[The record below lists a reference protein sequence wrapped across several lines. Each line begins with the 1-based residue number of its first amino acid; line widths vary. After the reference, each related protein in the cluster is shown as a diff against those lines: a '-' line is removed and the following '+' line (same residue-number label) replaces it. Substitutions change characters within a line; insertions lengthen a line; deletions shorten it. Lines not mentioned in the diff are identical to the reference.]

1 MRSSCPPAARL
12 GLGTQAGSLG
22 ERGGGRGGKG
32 IAEQPGNR
40 GWWSPGVPGGSGAAR
55 GVRSA
60 ARLAPCPLRPRAPAA
75 GTWGKCWGSWRP
87 RAASLTAPRSAPRPR
102 SRALAG
108 GFTHHQPWLRSRLA
122 ATILFPSRSAGLR
135 LLPATPPPPRG
146 APAVL
151 LPSPPRRPARGLG
164 SPRSPALD
172 NALVKTAEL
181 FLTSPPPL
189 LIKAPP

>member
-1 MRSSCPPAARL
+1 MVEP
-12 GLGTQAGSLG
+12 
-22 ERGGGRGGKG
+22 
-32 IAEQPGNR
+32 
-40 GWWSPGVPGGSGAAR
+40 
-55 GVRSA
+55 
-60 ARLAPCPLRPRAPAA
+60 
-75 GTWGKCWGSWRP
+75 WGSWGIRSSQGRPLRCPPCALSAAPP
-87 RAASLTAPRSAPRPR
+87 RACCRDLGEVLGILEAPSSLSHRPQERPAPPLACPRWRLHTPSAVVAQPPRSNHLIPFPLGGAAPPPR
-102 SRALAG
+102 
-108 GFTHHQPWLRSRLA
+108 H
-122 ATILFPSRSAGLR
+122 
-135 LLPATPPPPRG
+135 PPPPRG

>member
-1 MRSSCPPAARL
+1 MWRGRPGALCAPPARCSPGAENPGRRQ
-12 GLGTQAGSLG
+12 GGPTGSRDS
-22 ERGGGRGGKG
+22 RGIRG
-32 IAEQPGNR
+32 
-40 GWWSPGVPGGSGAAR
+40 WSPGTPGGSGAAG
-55 GVRSA
+55 GVRSV
-60 ARLAPCPLRPRAPAA
+60 ARLAPCPLRPCAPAA
-75 GTWGKCWGSWRP
+75 GTWGKYWGAWRA
-87 RAASLTAPRSAPRPR
+87 RAVSHTAPRSAPRPVA
-102 SRALAG
+102 RALAG

-122 ATILFPSRSAGLR
+122 ATILFPSRSAG
-135 LLPATPPPPRG
+135 PCASSPPPPARS

-151 LPSPPRRPARGLG
+151 LPSPPWRPARGPG

>member
-1 MRSSCPPAARL
+1 MRSSCPLLAWAWGPGQARW
-12 GLGTQAGSLG
+12 GL
-22 ERGGGRGGKG
+22 RGGARTRG
-32 IAEQPGNR
+32 IAEQPGSP

-60 ARLAPCPLRPRAPAA
+60 ARPAPCPLRPRAPAA
-75 GTWGKCWGSWRP
+75 GTWGKRWGSWRAPQPLSPPSGAP
-87 RAASLTAPRSAPRPR
+87 RAPARVPSLEAARTISRGCAAASQQPSYSLPARRGCASSRPLPSARRPR
-102 SRALAG
+102 R
-108 GFTHHQPWLRSRLA
+108 
-122 ATILFPSRSAGLR
+122 
-135 LLPATPPPPRG
+135 PP
-146 APAVL
+146 
-151 LPSPPRRPARGLG
+151 PSPPRRPARGPG